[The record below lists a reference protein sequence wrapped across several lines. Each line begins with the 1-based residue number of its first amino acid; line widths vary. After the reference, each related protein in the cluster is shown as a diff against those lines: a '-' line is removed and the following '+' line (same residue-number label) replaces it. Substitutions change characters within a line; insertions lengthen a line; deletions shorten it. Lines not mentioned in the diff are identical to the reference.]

1 MTIQNP
7 YDYSLK
13 ILARTYPEH
22 FLRLGFPMQPMKL
35 IGTLSNV
42 ELALE
47 IDRVDFLHEI
57 ELNEE
62 RAYIHVD
69 FQLTHTGDC
78 PRRFFVYNGM
88 LSELKKPYPIITLP
102 VYLRRREKTVPNR
115 YEVKVGGIVFH
126 TFTYQPIQLWEHVD
140 QIRSGEL
147 YVFAPLLPLLLQSV
161 TAAALVEERR
171 IILDH
176 EQDPAKR
183 RTLLT
188 TAILVAAH
196 SKLFTSDF
204 LWELFKED
212 EMRLS
217 DDPTLNKLYEK
228 IFAPQFERT
237 IQETVSAK
245 EQEIRRAV
253 EHELAL
259 AHVAQREAE
268 AAQREAEAA
277 QREAE
282 VAQREAEA
290 AQREAEAAQREAEAM
305 RQWQETLLKILEHR
319 FQQAPIQLWRTLQQ
333 VPVAKR
339 NQVTDLVLDVATVEE
354 LLTALNQLMPK
365 PS

>member
-1 MTIQNP
+1 MPMQNP
-7 YDYSLK
+7 YDHSLK

-22 FLRLGFPMQPMKL
+22 FLRLGFPAQPMKL

-69 FQLTHTGDC
+69 FQLTHTSDC

-88 LSELKKPYPIITLP
+88 LTELKKPYPIITLP
-102 VYLRRREKTVPNR
+102 VYLRRREKTVPNS
-115 YEVKVGGIVFH
+115 YEVKVGGILFH

-147 YVFAPLLPLLLQSV
+147 YIFAPLLPLLLQSI
-161 TAAALVEERR
+161 TTEALVEERQ

-176 EQDPAKR
+176 EQDPTKR

-196 SKLFTSDF
+196 SKLFESDF

-217 DDPTLNKLYEK
+217 DDPVLDKLYEK
-228 IFAPQFERT
+228 IFAPHLERT
-237 IQETVSAK
+237 KQEIEETKQTLVRAKQQAVEEAIQAK
-245 EQEIRRAV
+245 EVEIRRAV
-253 EHELAL
+253 EHELVL

-282 VAQREAEA
+282 
-290 AQREAEAAQREAEAM
+290 AM
-305 RQWQETLLKILEHR
+305 IQWQETLFKILEHR

-333 VPVAKR
+333 VPASKR
-339 NQVTDLVLDVATVEE
+339 NQVTDLVLDAATVEE
-354 LLTALNQLMPK
+354 LLTALNQLISK